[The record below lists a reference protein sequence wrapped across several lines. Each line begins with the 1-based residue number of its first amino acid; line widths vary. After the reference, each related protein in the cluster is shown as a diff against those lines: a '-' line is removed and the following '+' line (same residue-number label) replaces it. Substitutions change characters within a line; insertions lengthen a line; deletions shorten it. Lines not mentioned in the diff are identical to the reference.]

1 MDDQRRTSSKTVAG
15 KAAATK
21 DTAKSRRTRAR
32 ILDAAMRLFAERGYH
47 AVTNAD
53 IADAADLTRGAM
65 LYHFPTREAL
75 AAAAV
80 SHIQSARTAL
90 FTRAVQERP
99 DGVEQ
104 ADHAIDAYWALLH
117 ELPFTAFRS
126 LEAAARSDPG
136 LDALLKPALEE
147 WDRAELGVIAN
158 AVQAGSTP
166 RLQAGR
172 DLARF
177 ALEGLARA
185 KLTYDGDDR
194 TAHFLAI
201 VKRAVHMLNRRGHVA
216 DLWED

>member
-1 MDDQRRTSSKTVAG
+1 MDPRPTPPPFKPP
-15 KAAATK
+15 
-21 DTAKSRRTRAR
+21 KSTPKSQRTRTR

-65 LYHFPTREAL
+65 LYHFATREEL

-80 SHIQSARTAL
+80 AHIQAARTAMFL
-90 FTRAVQERP
+90 QAVQERP
-99 DGVEQ
+99 GGVDA
-104 ADHAIDAYWALLH
+104 ADHAIDAYWNLLH
-117 ELPFTAFRS
+117 ELPSAAFRA
-126 LEAAARSDPG
+126 LEAGARSDPG
-136 LDALLKPALEE
+136 LDALLKPAAEE

-166 RLQAGR
+166 RLQASR

-185 KLTYDGDDR
+185 KLTYDDADR
-194 TAHFLAI
+194 TAHFLAV
-201 VKRAVHMLNRRGHVA
+201 VKRAVHMLNRRGHVT